1 MPILQGFSSTT
12 STEAVI
18 IIVEVH
24 IFYKVW
30 KIKWKSDYFQG
41 VRSF

>member
-1 MPILQGFSSTT
+1 MPILQGFSGIT
-12 STEAVI
+12 SI

-30 KIKWKSDYFQG
+30 KIKWKSEYFQG